1 MNPVIPVST
10 ILINPV
16 TNWDINPQSEEVI
29 PEIPG
34 DLGSQGLTLNWLS
47 LLQDSL
53 RLNSLSNLGY
63 PTNHRYAGHRESV
76 KFNLIL
82 QQTQMQLALNSNQII
97 ASNAPLVVDEL
108 SYISNADLAALN
120 HIREQCIFNEW
131 LILKD
136 QSTFWF

>member
-1 MNPVIPVST
+1 
-10 ILINPV
+10 
-16 TNWDINPQSEEVI
+16 
-29 PEIPG
+29 
-34 DLGSQGLTLNWLS
+34 
-47 LLQDSL
+47 
-53 RLNSLSNLGY
+53 
-63 PTNHRYAGHRESV
+63 
-76 KFNLIL
+76 
-82 QQTQMQLALNSNQII
+82 MQLALNSNQII